1 VPIET
6 ARANGFVIDPTLK
19 PAAALQPGLHV
30 FNDWDLTDLRELID
44 WTPFFRAWELAGN
57 FPAILTDEVV
67 GESASSLYADAQTML
82 DTIIA
87 EKWLT
92 ARGTA
97 ALWPCK
103 RDGDD
108 VLLDDGT
115 RLPFLR
121 QQIEKREG
129 RANMCL
135 ADFVDPAGDWI
146 GGFAVGIH
154 GIDAHIARFKAEHDD
169 YSDILLKALADRFAE
184 AFAER
189 LHQHVRTTLWGYAAG
204 EQLTNEA
211 LIKEQYRGIRPAPG
225 YPACPDHSLKP
236 ILFSLLGATDS
247 VGITL
252 TESFAML
259 PTAAVSGFYFGH
271 PQAEYFGVARVGPD
285 QRDDY
290 AARRNADIETVS
302 RWLRPNLD

>member
-1 VPIET
+1 
-6 ARANGFVIDPTLK
+6 
-19 PAAALQPGLHV
+19 
-30 FNDWDLTDLRELID
+30 
-44 WTPFFRAWELAGN
+44 
-57 FPAILTDEVV
+57 
-67 GESASSLYADAQTML
+67 ML

-92 ARGTA
+92 ARGTVG
-97 ALWPCK
+97 LWPC
-103 RDGDD
+103 RREGDD
-108 VLLDDGT
+108 VIVHLDDESHT

-121 QQIEKREG
+121 QQIAKRAG

-135 ADFVDPAGDWI
+135 ADFVSHDGDWI

-154 GIDAHIARFKAEHDD
+154 GIDSHIARFKADTDD
-169 YSDILLKALADRFAE
+169 YSDILLKALADRLAE

-189 LHQHVRTTLWGYAAG
+189 LHQHVRTTLWGYSPG

-211 LIKEQYRGIRPAPG
+211 LIKEQYFGIRPAPG

-236 ILFSLLGATDS
+236 ILFDLLGGTEGT
-247 VGITL
+247 GITL

-271 PQAEYFGVARVGPD
+271 PQAAYFGVARIGED
-285 QRDDY
+285 QVADY
-290 AARRNADIETVS
+290 AARRGMPIDETR